1 MHRLLLLFGLLA
13 APLSIP
19 AQPDN
24 IRVVESRVDSI
35 LDVIRR
41 TPGGE
46 PRMPHLLS
54 LYASGVEGYP
64 LMTLETYNV
73 LSDMARQD
81 RDQVTDA
88 VAWSFAGQGYR
99 LSGNYIKGLECH
111 LQAVAEAEQS
121 QSETAIALTLNQMGH
136 IYKDREEN
144 EKALRL
150 YLQSLSH
157 ARKSSSEEIV
167 MWPMMNAG
175 AIYLAINQLDSS
187 LYYSQ
192 AALARAN
199 AKNIFA
205 NDSYLLSNIAAVYSK
220 KGDQTKARTYY
231 DKAIREALRTGS
243 PRYVHLTYQ
252 SLAEH
257 FRRLG
262 EIDSSVVYARKAI
275 DAVQHTVHS
284 YLCLKPARLLTE
296 LYQEIDAD
304 STLKYLKIYTAAN
317 DSLFSTRA
325 NQQLQMMTYEEEK
338 RQQLQATEQLR
349 NRNKFRTSLLLVGL
363 LAFTAVALV
372 LYRGNRQQRRANRAL
387 QDQKDEL
394 QRALAQL
401 TATQAQLVHA
411 EKMASLGELTA
422 GIAHEI
428 KNPLNFVN
436 NFAEVSGEL
445 FEELKDTADPAQ
457 RAELIAMLQEN
468 LEKINEHGK
477 RADAIVKSML
487 QHSRSGTGAKEPT
500 DLNALIDEYLRLAYH
515 GLRAKDKSFNA
526 TFAADLDPALPAVD
540 VVPQDIGR
548 VLLNLINNAF
558 QAVAEK
564 QKSST
569 GNYAPHVLVST
580 RAQQGKVIIR
590 VADNGPGIPAS
601 ITDKIFQPFFTTKPT
616 GQGTGLG
623 LSLSYDIV
631 KAHGG
636 SLDVE
641 ATDEGAAFI
650 IQLTLSA

>member
-1 MHRLLLLFGLLA
+1 MKNLLLSGLLLLTCGVR
-13 APLSIP
+13 

-24 IRVVESRVDSI
+24 IRVIESKVDSI

-41 TPGGE
+41 TPAGE
-46 PRMPHLLS
+46 PRMSSLLK

-64 LMTLETYNV
+64 LMTLETYKD
-73 LSDMARQD
+73 LSDIARKD
-81 RDQVTDA
+81 SDPVTEA

-99 LSGNYIKGLECH
+99 LTGNYIKGLECH
-111 LQAVAEAEQS
+111 LQAVAGAEKS
-121 QSETAIALTLNQMGH
+121 QSESAVALTLNQMGH

-144 EKALRL
+144 DKALRL
-150 YLQSLSH
+150 YLQSLAH
-157 ARKSSSEEIV
+157 AEKSPLEELAI
-167 MWPMMNAG
+167 WPMMNAG
-175 AIYLAINQLDSS
+175 AIYLAINKLDSA

-192 AALARAN
+192 TALN
-199 AKNIFA
+199 MGNEKNIFA
-205 NDSYLLSNIAAVYSK
+205 NDSYLLSNIAAAYSK
-220 KGDQTKARTYY
+220 KGDQAKARDYY
-231 DKAIREALRTGS
+231 DQAVREALDNGS
-243 PRYVHLTYQ
+243 PRYVHLTYY

-262 EIDSSVVYARKAI
+262 KIDSSVVYARKAI
-275 DAVQHTVHS
+275 EVVRHTVQS
-284 YLCLKPARLLTE
+284 YLCLKPARLLTD
-296 LYQEIDAD
+296 LYQDIDAD

-325 NQQLQMMTYEEEK
+325 NQQLQMMTYEEEQ
-338 RQQLQATEQLR
+338 RQQQQVTEQLR
-349 NRNKFRTSLLLVGL
+349 NRNKFRTTILLVGL
-363 LAFTAVALV
+363 AAFTLVALV

-387 QDQKDEL
+387 QEQKEEL
-394 QRALAQL
+394 QRTLAQL

-436 NFAEVSGEL
+436 NFAEVSAEL
-445 FEELKDTADPAQ
+445 FEELKDTSDPGQ

-487 QHSRSGTGAKEPT
+487 QHSRSGTAAKEPT
-500 DLNALIDEYLRLAYH
+500 DLNALVDEYLRLAYH

-526 TFAADLDPALPAVD
+526 AFTADLDPLLPKVD

-558 QAVAEK
+558 HAVSEK
-564 QKSST
+564 QKTAGEGYVPAVTVSSLREH
-569 GNYAPHVLVST
+569 GRVV
-580 RAQQGKVIIR
+580 IR
-590 VADNGPGIPAS
+590 VSDNGPGIPDA
-601 ITDKIFQPFFTTKPT
+601 IREKIFQPFFTTKPT

-636 SLDVE
+636 MLTVE
-641 ATDEGAAFI
+641 ATDKGAAFT
-650 IQLTLSA
+650 IQLPLTA